1 MQTKKKKNKTAHL
14 QRASVFKKSKKCP
27 EFTLLKFVRRL
38 MSAFWTTFM
47 LLFNVPFVYLCIC
60 VSVYLCVCVSVCLCS
75 FWQSADVCSKIPV
88 GFTLISLSWTI
99 AINTPQ
105 WRDHTWK
112 HLFLMRVPLSFPSSY
127 QTRIPI
133 SFFSSFFLKTKASTH
148 SRQERRKRLS
158 KEKEAQR
165 RQERSRQSQNLFL
178 LQVVDHWAD
187 QRTAQIH
194 KYFVPTVRMY

>member
-1 MQTKKKKNKTAHL
+1 MLRIYKRQMF
-14 QRASVFKKSKKCP
+14 S
-27 EFTLLKFVRRL
+27 
-38 MSAFWTTFM
+38 FWTTFM
-47 LLFNVPFVYLCIC
+47 LLFNLLFVCLCIC
-60 VSVYLCVCVSVCLCS
+60 VFVFFLTKCWCMQQDPGGLYAHIPILGERHKYPAMKRSHLETSFFNACS
-75 FWQSADVCSKIPV
+75 PFVPI
-88 GFTLISLSWTI
+88 LISNKNSNFIFFFIFL
-99 AINTPQ
+99 
-105 WRDHTWK
+105 WK
-112 HLFLMRVPLSFPSSY
+112 QNP
-127 QTRIPI
+127 
-133 SFFSSFFLKTKASTH
+133 AH